1 MSAAAVVALASFLT
15 SAPASPGVAGV
26 APGARYDAAFS
37 AAWFDGNAEV
47 STYALTRQRYGE
59 TRSGEFVAVV
69 VSEPWSASK
78 MVKDDDATGADRI
91 DVLKLHTTAAF
102 QTGIY
107 DYHLATSTFVNLKPL
122 NGMAPGNV
130 IKIAFSAQ
138 EWCGQTYSEYTDD
151 GRAAQEVIR
160 SYFANES
167 QSRVVSRERGPFLV
181 EESLLLWARGLA
193 GPPMTAEPLVFQPAL
208 ERARLLHKPTV
219 RAAATVKSSSE
230 TMAFGGAQVAVQ
242 RLRVT
247 SGSDFVDV
255 VVEQAAPRRVL
266 LMQTSDGTSLKLVKS
281 VRLPYWQ
288 LHANKDAPERG
299 KLGLAPLPTAPGP
312 KP

>member
-1 MSAAAVVALASFLT
+1 MSAAAAVVVALASLLT
-15 SAPASPGVAGV
+15 SAAPGPGVV
-26 APGARYDAAFS
+26 PGARYDAAFS

-107 DYHLATSTFVNLKPL
+107 DYHIATSTFVNLKPL

-151 GRAAQEVIR
+151 GRAAQELVR

-167 QSRVVSRERGPFLV
+167 QTRAVSRERGPFLV

-193 GPPMTAEPLVFQPAL
+193 GPLLTAEPLVFQPAL
-208 ERARLLHKPTV
+208 ERARLLHKPTL
-219 RAAATVKSSSE
+219 RAAAAVKSASE
-230 TMAFGGAQVAVQ
+230 TVAWGGSQVPAS

-247 SGSDFVDV
+247 TGSDFVDV
-255 VVEQAAPRRVL
+255 VVEQTAPHRVL
-266 LMQTSDGTSLKLVKS
+266 LLQTSDGTSLKLVKS

-288 LHANKDAPERG
+288 LHGNKDAPERLQ
-299 KLGLAPLPTAPGP
+299 LGLAPVPAAPSV